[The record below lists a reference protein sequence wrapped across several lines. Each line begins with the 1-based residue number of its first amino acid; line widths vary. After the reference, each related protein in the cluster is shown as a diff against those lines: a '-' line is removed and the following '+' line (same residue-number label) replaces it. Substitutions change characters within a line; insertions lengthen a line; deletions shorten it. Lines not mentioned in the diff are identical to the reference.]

1 VIRITVRPLTD
12 DEAKLLNERKPS
24 LYKVVEEYALLFIGI
39 YVVLLIPLLLT
50 DHFIPISSDLQFIV
64 CIVLFFLTAFI
75 VHRISK
81 KYSSSNNKAFESKKV
96 AEVLHV
102 KTNRAIE
109 REDIED
115 FGSAFYFEVED
126 EGKRKTLFLWG
137 QYLDD
142 VAENRFPNSE
152 FELIRKADTK
162 EFINLK
168 LLGNYFKPE
177 KTLPAFD
184 KELWKSGR
192 THEDGQI
199 VNTPIDEIS

>member
-1 VIRITVRPLTD
+1 MIKITVRPLTD

-24 LYKVVEEYALLFIGI
+24 LYKVVEEYALFFIGI

-50 DHFIPISSDLQFIV
+50 DHFISISSDLQFIV

-75 VHRISK
+75 VQRISK
-81 KYSSSNNKAFESKKV
+81 KYRSSNNKAFESKKV

-115 FGSAFYFEVED
+115 FGSAFYLEVED
-126 EGKRKTLFLWG
+126 GGKRKTLFLWG

-177 KTLPAFD
+177 KILPAFD

-199 VNTPIDEIS
+199 VNSPIDEIS